1 VPKIDFGQQTDKV
14 YGIIG
19 MRYFSPR
26 KSKSKLFVYLVSPA
40 GLIFTRNYLNIAI
53 EQLREAVIKN
63 NIFEVDRLLNECPVL
78 VNEQDSIDRL
88 TPLMLALK
96 RDHLDITNRILT
108 ISDVELDIQT
118 DEGWTALHFG
128 CKYNRKDSVK
138 RMLQLPQCSKY
149 VVGIE
154 NIDGETALMVA
165 LRKGHEDCETL
176 LVSFLR
182 DLELSESE
190 AFKNTRVS
198 HHTLN
203 VLKEAITKL
212 EKESKIQEDYLD
224 CMKTSNAKKLE
235 ILKQEQADEADELL
249 MKHKK
254 ELTALKAAQ
263 DKKRKIA
270 ENSLAEILAKKQKL
284 EQDYDNLQE

>member
-1 VPKIDFGQQTDKV
+1 
-14 YGIIG
+14 

-26 KSKSKLFVYLVSPA
+26 KSKSELFVYIVSPA

-63 NIFEVDRLLNECPVL
+63 KIFEVDRLLYECPVL

-108 ISDVELDIQT
+108 ISDLELDIQT

-154 NIDGETALMVA
+154 NTDGETALMVA
-165 LRKGHEDCETL
+165 LKKGHEDCETL
-176 LVSFLR
+176 LVSYLH

-190 AFKNTRVS
+190 TFKNTRVS

-212 EKESKIQEDYLD
+212 EKESKTKEDYLD
-224 CMKTSNAKKLE
+224 CMKSSDAKKLE
-235 ILKQEQADEADELL
+235 ILRQEQADEADKLL
-249 MKHKK
+249 IKHKK
-254 ELTALKAAQ
+254 EFTALKDAQ
-263 DKKRKIA
+263 DKKRKI
-270 ENSLAEILAKKQKL
+270 AEILAKKQKL